1 MVDIV
6 NYIVDSRQVP
16 NDTITARIDAIRR
29 FNRLFTRIIGALDEG
44 HLDSDYSLAQV
55 RVLYELAH
63 RGDATATDLGR
74 DLGLDAGYLSRMLR
88 ELEAAR
94 LLSRAVSKAD
104 GRQNHLALTTT
115 GRRVFGD
122 LDVRAKR
129 AIAALIEPLPDASQR
144 AIVAAMGTIES
155 ALSPMTAPIVVR
167 DHRPGDMGWIV
178 SRQAILY
185 HSEYGWNHEY
195 EALTSRIVADFLDH
209 FDPVRERCWIADRD
223 GDIVGSVFLVRHP
236 ERKRVA
242 KLRMLYVEPSARG
255 VGLGRRLV
263 HECTLF
269 AKHAGYH
276 TITLW
281 TNSVLVS
288 ARKIYEAEGYRLMD
302 EHAHRI
308 FGHDLV
314 SQTWELSLREAS
326 GGGASRTTSPTRPS
340 RPKRR

>member
-1 MVDIV
+1 VVVDIV
-6 NYIVDSRQVP
+6 NYLVDSGQVA
-16 NDTITARIDAIRR
+16 TETARIDAIRR
-29 FNRLFTRIIGALDEG
+29 FNRFYTRIIGALDEG
-44 HLDSDYSLAQV
+44 HLDSAYSLAQV
-55 RVLYELAH
+55 RLLYELAH
-63 RGDATATDLGR
+63 RDDATATDLGR

-88 ELEAAR
+88 ELERER
-94 LLSRAVSKAD
+94 LVSRTLSKSD
-104 GRQNHLALTTT
+104 GRQSHLALTAA
-115 GRRVFGD
+115 GRRAFRE
-122 LDVRAKR
+122 LDVRAKK
-129 AIAALIEPLPDASQR
+129 AIAALVEPLPDAGRR
-144 AIVAAMGTIES
+144 AVVAAMGTIES
-155 ALSPMTAPIVVR
+155 ALSPTMVPIVVR

-185 HSEYGWNHEY
+185 HAEYGWNHEY

-209 FDPVRERCWIADRD
+209 FDAARERCWVADRD

-236 ERKRVA
+236 ERKGVA

-255 VGLGRRLV
+255 AGLGARLV

-276 TITLW
+276 AITLW

-288 ARKIYEAEGYRLMD
+288 ARKLYEAEGYQLMD
-302 EHAHRI
+302 EQAHRI

-314 SQTWELSLREAS
+314 SQTWELSLRGAS